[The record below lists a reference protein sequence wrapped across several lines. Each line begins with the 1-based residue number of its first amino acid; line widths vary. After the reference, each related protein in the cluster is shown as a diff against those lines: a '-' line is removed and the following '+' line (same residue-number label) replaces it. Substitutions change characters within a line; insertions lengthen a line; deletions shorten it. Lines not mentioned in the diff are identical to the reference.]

1 MDYDLI
7 TTRYALLR
15 VIHRCRTA
23 TALDFE
29 TTSLRPVDGRVRLAQ
44 LRNAEVRCVIDF
56 DQIPGG
62 FAACA
67 GLFIAYGPWV
77 VFNSGFEMRWFL
89 AAGATPEIIDVGH
102 LRRARMGGGRFSLA
116 DMVLWDLEQKLAKD
130 EQVSNWGAPELS
142 ASQLDYAIRD
152 ADVTFALW
160 QYWKEKTT
168 AAHDRAAQLLDDMT
182 LGVIEMEEAGMLLDR
197 RAHKELVRRWEEIRD
212 ELALQVRALIPET
225 EVANLNSNPQ
235 FSDFFARIF
244 PDRVLSVWPKTEKT
258 AQLEISGEA
267 LSKMAGLFP
276 GTPVEAALDALSQ
289 YRKIQKYISSFGETV
304 IDAAARSPDGRV
316 RARFNVGAARTCRFS
331 SSGPNLQHM
340 PRDKKL
346 FADDEDQTRVRKS
359 FIAPAGSLLISY
371 DYSAIEMRVLAL
383 LSGDDQLLEDVVFGD
398 VHAEVAGKMVGHKI
412 DKKTP
417 AGKAARSAAKGVSFG
432 IIYGS
437 GASGL
442 SLTMRTSV
450 ETAQTYI
457 DFWATR
463 YKRAFAYRFEMQE
476 QAQTTGY
483 LTMCDGGTIYLGKR
497 GADLPKCANY
507 PVQRAALSV
516 MARAITRH
524 KTTLDR
530 LRGSGEL
537 DPARTL
543 MLATIHDALI
553 DEALETQ
560 AEIVKR
566 AMAEDMTAA
575 YVDFFPGAPTENL
588 IEGGVGP
595 NWADLG

>member
-1 MDYDLI
+1 MEYDLI
-7 TTRYALLR
+7 TTRAALWR
-15 VIHRCRTA
+15 VLLKCKTA

-44 LRNAEVRCVIDF
+44 LRNAEVRCIIDF

-67 GLFIAYGPWV
+67 QLFVPPGPWI
-77 VFNSGFEMRWFL
+77 VFNSGFEMRWFV

-142 ASQLDYAIRD
+142 ASQLEYAIRD
-152 ADVTFALW
+152 ADVTFELW

-168 AAHDRAAQLLDDMT
+168 VAHDRAAQLLDDMT

-212 ELALQVRALIPET
+212 ELATQVRALIPET

-258 AQLEISGEA
+258 NQLEISGEA
-267 LSKMAGLFP
+267 LAKMAGLFP
-276 GTPVEAALDALSQ
+276 GTPVEAALDALSR
-289 YRKIQKYISSFGETV
+289 YRRIQKYISSFGVTV
-304 IDAAARSPDGRV
+304 IDTAARSPDGRV

-331 SSGPNLQHM
+331 SSGPNLQQV

-359 FIAPAGSLLISY
+359 FIAPAGSLLVSY

-398 VHAEVAGKMVGHKI
+398 VHSEVAAVIAGHKI

-437 GASGL
+437 AAAGL
-442 SLTMRTSV
+442 SITMRTPI
-450 ETAQTYI
+450 EKAQTYI
-457 DFWATR
+457 DFWANR

-476 QAQTTGY
+476 QAQATGY

-497 GADLPKCANY
+497 NADLPKCANY

-524 KTTLDR
+524 KATLDR

-543 MLATIHDALI
+543 LLATIHDALI

-566 AMAEDMTAA
+566 AMSEDMTAA
-575 YVDFFPGAPTENL
+575 YLDFFPGAPTDNL

>member
-1 MDYDLI
+1 MTYDLI
-7 TTRYALLR
+7 LDKAALRRALAL
-15 VIHRCRTA
+15 CTKP

-29 TTSLRPVDGRVRLAQ
+29 TTSLRPIDGRVRLAQ
-44 LRNAEVRCVIDF
+44 LRNDELRCVVDF

-67 GLFIAYGPWV
+67 GLFLGLGPWV

-89 AAGATPEIIDVGH
+89 AAGAAPDIIDVGH

-116 DMVLWDLEQKLAKD
+116 DMVLWDLEKVLEKT
-130 EQVSNWGAPELS
+130 EQVSNWAAPELTD
-142 ASQLDYAIRD
+142 AQLEYAIKD
-152 ADVTFALW
+152 ADVTFDLYQHW
-160 QYWKEKTT
+160 TGKTT

-197 RAHKELVRRWEEIRD
+197 RAHRDLVRRWEEIRD
-212 ELALQVRALIPET
+212 ELATQVRSLIPE
-225 EVANLNSNPQ
+225 EDVANLNSNPQ
-235 FSDFFARIF
+235 FSDFFSRIF

-258 AQLEISGEA
+258 NQLEISGEA
-267 LSKMAGLFP
+267 LAKMAGLFP
-276 GTPVEAALDALSQ
+276 GTPIETALDALSR
-289 YRKIQKYISSFGETV
+289 YRKIQKYISSFGQTV
-304 IDAAARSPDGRV
+304 IDTAARSADGRV

-331 SSGPNLQHM
+331 SSGPNLQQV

-346 FADDEDQTRVRKS
+346 FASDDDQTRVRKS
-359 FIAPAGSLLISY
+359 FIAPPGSLLVSY

-383 LSGDDQLLEDVVFGD
+383 LSGDDQLLHDVVFGD
-398 VHAEVAGKMVGHKI
+398 VHSEVAAVIAGHKI

-417 AGKAARSAAKGVSFG
+417 EGKTARSAAKGVSFG

-437 GASGL
+437 AAGGL
-442 SLTMRTSV
+442 SITMRTTL
-450 ETAQTYI
+450 EKAQSYI
-457 DFWATR
+457 DFWAAR
-463 YKRAFAYRFEMQE
+463 YPRAFAYRFLMQE
-476 QAQTTGY
+476 EAQSTGF
-483 LTMCDGGTIYLGKR
+483 LTMNDGGTIYLGKKN
-497 GADLPKCANY
+497 ADLPKCANY

-524 KTTLDR
+524 KATLDR

-537 DPARTL
+537 DRDRTRL
-543 MLATIHDALI
+543 LATIHDALI
-553 DEALETQ
+553 DEALEDQ
-560 AEIVKR
+560 AEIVKQ
-566 AMAEDMTAA
+566 AMAEDMTQA
-575 YVDFFPGAPTENL
+575 YLDFFPGAPTDNL

>member
-1 MDYDLI
+1 MEYELI
-7 TTRYALLR
+7 TTRAALRRALDK
-15 VIHRCRTA
+15 CRAA

-29 TTSLRPVDGRVRLAQ
+29 TTSLRPVEGRVRLAQ
-44 LRNAEVRCVIDF
+44 LRNDEARCVIDF

-67 GLFIAYGPWV
+67 QLFVPFGPWV

-142 ASQLDYAIRD
+142 AAQLDYAIRD
-152 ADVTFALW
+152 ADVTFELW

-212 ELALQVRALIPET
+212 ELAAQVRALIPES

-244 PDRVLSVWPKTEKT
+244 PDRVLSVWPKTDK
-258 AQLEISGEA
+258 ANQLEISGEA
-267 LSKMAGLFP
+267 LAKMAGLFP
-276 GTPVEAALDALSQ
+276 GTPVEAALDALSR
-289 YRKIQKYISSFGETV
+289 YRRIQKYISSFGVTV
-304 IDAAARSPDGRV
+304 IDTAARSPDGRV

-331 SSGPNLQHM
+331 SSGPNLQQV

-346 FADDEDQTRVRKS
+346 FDDDEDQTRVRKS
-359 FIAPAGSLLISY
+359 FIAPAGSLLVSY

-398 VHAEVAGKMVGHKI
+398 VHSEVAAVIAGHKI

-437 GASGL
+437 AAAGL
-442 SLTMRTSV
+442 SITMRTPI
-450 ETAQTYI
+450 EKAQTYI
-457 DFWATR
+457 DFWANR

-476 QAQTTGY
+476 QAQATGY

-497 GADLPKCANY
+497 NADLPKCANY

-543 MLATIHDALI
+543 LLATIHDALI

-575 YVDFFPGAPTENL
+575 YVDFFPGAPTDNL